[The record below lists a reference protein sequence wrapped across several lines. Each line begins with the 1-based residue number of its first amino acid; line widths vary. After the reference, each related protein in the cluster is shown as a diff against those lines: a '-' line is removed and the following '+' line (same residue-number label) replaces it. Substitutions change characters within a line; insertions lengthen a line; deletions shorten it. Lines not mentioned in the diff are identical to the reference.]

1 MKPRLAFPALLLGLL
16 CALNGSPRKSSAQSA
31 DAGAVQLITVS
42 AERYHFEPAEIRVK
56 AGTTVRLKITAT
68 DHAHGF
74 KINLTPEGEKGGEPG
89 LVFSSPQECVRIE
102 EGQTTT
108 VEFVAKKP
116 GTYQF
121 RCCVVC
127 GWHHHAMKGQLVV
140 EQ

>member
-1 MKPRLAFPALLLGLL
+1 MTKRMTISALLLAGL
-16 CALNGSPRKSSAQSA
+16 CAMIGITRNSSAQAA

-42 AERYHFEPAEIRVK
+42 AERYHFDPAEIRVK

-74 KINLTPEGEKGGEPG
+74 KINLTPEGEKGEPG
-89 LVFSSPQECVRIE
+89 LVFSSPQECVKIE

-108 VEFVAKKP
+108 VEFTAKKP

-121 RCCVVC
+121 HCCVVC
-127 GWHHHAMKGQLVV
+127 GFHHHAMKGQLIV
-140 EQ
+140 EP